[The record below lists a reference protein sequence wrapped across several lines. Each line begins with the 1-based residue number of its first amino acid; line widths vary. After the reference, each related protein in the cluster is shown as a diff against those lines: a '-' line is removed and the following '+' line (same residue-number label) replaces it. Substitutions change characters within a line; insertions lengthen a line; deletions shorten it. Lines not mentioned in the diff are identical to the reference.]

1 MTDKL
6 EQQDLAAVRNPA
18 DYINTYEVTL
28 RDNQTGEEVKT
39 RTHNFSIE
47 ECALDLKD
55 KLKSQYSVVSIYQ
68 PDTKTSMNE
77 QEYLEL

>member
-6 EQQDLAAVRNPA
+6 EQQDVAAVRNPA
-18 DYINTYEVTL
+18 DYINTYEVTI
-28 RDNQTGEEVKT
+28 RDESSGEEINT

-55 KLKSQYSVVSIYQ
+55 KLKSQYSVVRIYQ
-68 PDTKTSMNE
+68 PDTKTVMNE